1 MLIAQFSD
9 THIKPEGQLAYS
21 VVDTHQMLSQAID
34 HLLQLPQQPDVVI
47 ISGDLVDAGSV
58 VEYQRLAAL
67 FSVCPCLYSWC
78 PATMMIANTC
88 AWFFE
93 TIRALKPLVFGNS
106 PYSLTRGRFAS

>member
-58 VEYQRLAAL
+58 VEYQRLAVL
-67 FSVCPCLYSWC
+67 LQRLPMPVLMVPGNHDDRDHHGC
-78 PATMMIANTC
+78 
-88 AWFFE
+88 
-93 TIRALKPLVFGNS
+93 RAP
-106 PYSLTRGRFAS
+106 